1 MAGKKE
7 IVTTNQTMK
16 NELSLTIN
24 QQMIDAL
31 KTRYEMLRK
40 LQKDV
45 LEENVDYGYPAGK
58 RDYSQKPSLYKSGA
72 EKLTQLFNLVVDF
85 HEVEAIENE
94 KEVRY
99 KFRCELRTVDG
110 RLVGVGYGMASSF
123 EKQHWKQNP
132 LGNANTILKIAKK
145 RSHVDAVLTG
155 LGASNV
161 FTQDIEDYEPEQL
174 SSQQEAS
181 AKQKELLAVLIGKFS
196 KSYNLKIPEVEGKLQ
211 QLTKKK
217 LEELTKEE
225 MSALINFLSIVKLRE
240 HKLVYATLM
249 NLIEKHG
256 FWSVILSLN
265 KYMEDLVHGKITLLE
280 FKRQVI
286 FMFGGDEDGDD
297 VRI

>member
-225 MSALINFLSIVKLRE
+225 MSALINF
-240 HKLVYATLM
+240 
-249 NLIEKHG
+249 
-256 FWSVILSLN
+256 
-265 KYMEDLVHGKITLLE
+265 
-280 FKRQVI
+280 
-286 FMFGGDEDGDD
+286 
-297 VRI
+297 